1 MAEPR
6 ANTDAA
12 ARLPLFRPEAMAAR
26 NSLQGEILLIRPFSL
41 LFFCGL
47 GTVVSAVLLSFLLLG
62 HYTPKLHVPF
72 SISARGGANAG
83 SQASFYLAASSIQAI
98 RPGQSLVVRCRSCAG
113 RPGLKGTVTQITP
126 AAASHS
132 NLASSGP
139 AYKVTI
145 AFSPDSSLPRGG
157 DLLSTGAQLE
167 AEVPLGREPLI
178 KWLFDRTGP

>member
-1 MAEPR
+1 MAETPP
-6 ANTDAA
+6 NTDAA
-12 ARLPLFRPEAMAAR
+12 VRLPLFRPEALAAR

-47 GTVVSAVLLSFLLLG
+47 GTAISAVLLSFLLLG

-72 SISARGGANAG
+72 SISAGSGANPG
-83 SQASFYLAASSIQAI
+83 NQASFYLAASSIQAM
-98 RPGQSLVVRCRSCAG
+98 RPGQSLVVRCPSCAG
-113 RPGLKGTVTQITP
+113 LPRLNGTVTQITP